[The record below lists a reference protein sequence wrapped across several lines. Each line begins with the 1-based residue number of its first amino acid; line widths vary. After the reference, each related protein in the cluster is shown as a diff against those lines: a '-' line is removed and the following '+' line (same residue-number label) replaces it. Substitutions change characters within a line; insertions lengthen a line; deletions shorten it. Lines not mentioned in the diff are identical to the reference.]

1 MTKPPTFADL
11 VSLWPS
17 RTAFAAEIGITPG
30 AVRTALATRG
40 KLNHKYFHA
49 ISAALDRCGYPSM
62 TYAEIAALP
71 PK

>member
-17 RTAFAAEIGITPG
+17 KTAFAAEIGMKPN
-30 AVRTALATRG
+30 AVRAAMCRG
-40 KLNHKYFHA
+40 RLNPKYYHA
-49 ISAALDRCGYPSM
+49 ISQALDRCGYPSM